1 MRGKGAAVIE
11 TQTVTERHIDAPG
24 MRFMLRTTESGLF
37 LKLVAKPSSGP
48 GFSLVGSQLRALY
61 RLLEAGRQERGS

>member
-1 MRGKGAAVIE
+1 MRGKEAAVIE

-24 MRFMLRTTESGLF
+24 VRFMLRTTGSGLY
-37 LKLVAKPSSGP
+37 LQLEAKYSTGP
-48 GFSLVGSQLRALY
+48 GFKLVGSQLRALY